1 MNRRVF
7 AKQTALGSMGL
18 ALTPQ
23 FTLSQTTYK
32 DFVSKRPP
40 KKERLFTS
48 KAIEEVIKK
57 VKKQLKDPELAWLF
71 ENCFPNTLDTT
82 VFYKEEIGRPLSH
95 IITGDINAMWLR
107 DSTCQVWPYVPFANK
122 DEKLRK
128 MIVGLINWQADCVL
142 VDPYAN
148 AFKKDKSEVSQWKDD
163 LTDMK
168 DELHERKWEINSLL
182 FVIRLAYKYWKTTG
196 DTAPFDANW
205 ENAMKLI
212 YQTLLEQQRFDNLG
226 PYTFMR
232 ETTQA
237 NEVIANNGYGRP
249 TRKIGMIH
257 ATHRQDD
264 ACVFPFYVPDNLMA
278 VVELKH
284 LAEMF
289 KTILN
294 NTTYAERCL
303 KMADQIDSAIK
314 EYAIIEHKVFGKM
327 YAFEVDGFGSQLL
340 LEESTIPNLMSLPYI
355 DACDINDPVYQNTR
369 KWLLSEWN
377 PKFVKGKFTEGIGST
392 HYFEPPK
399 RIWPLSTISRAL
411 TTDDKEE
418 IMFCVEQIKR
428 SNAGTGFIHES
439 YLPDHPEDFTRPWFS
454 WVNTYF
460 GEMILI
466 LLEKYPKLLS

>member
-1 MNRRVF
+1 MNRRLF
-7 AKQTALGSMGL
+7 TKQSAMGAMGL
-18 ALTPQ
+18 ALSPQ
-23 FTLSQTTYK
+23 LALSKTVSNK
-32 DFVSKRPP
+32 FISKRPL
-40 KKERLFTS
+40 KHERLFTS
-48 KAIEEVIKK
+48 PAIEDVIKR

-82 VFYKEEIGRPLSH
+82 VFYKEENGKPLTH

-107 DSTCQVWPYVPFANK
+107 DSTCQVWPYVPYANK

-128 MIVGLINWQADCVL
+128 MIMGLINWQAECVL

-148 AFKKDKSEVSQWKDD
+148 AFKKDKTEVSQWKDD

-196 DTAPFDANW
+196 DVTPFDANW
-205 ENAMKLI
+205 EKAMIRI
-212 YQTLLEQQRFDNLG
+212 YQTFLEQQRFENAG

-232 ETTQA
+232 ETAQA

-284 LAEMF
+284 LSEMF
-289 KTILN
+289 NTVRN
-294 NTTYAERCL
+294 NKNYAKSCL
-303 KMADQIDSAIK
+303 TMADQIDNAIK
-314 EYAIIEHKVFGKM
+314 EYAIIKHKVFGEM
-327 YAFEVDGFGSQLL
+327 YAFEVDGYGSHLL
-340 LEESTIPNLMSLPYI
+340 LEESTIPNLMSLPYVGACKI
-355 DACDINDPVYQNTR
+355 DDPVYQNTR

-377 PKFVKGKFTEGIGST
+377 PKFVKGEFTEGIGST

-411 TTDDKEE
+411 TTNNEKE
-418 IMFCVEQIKR
+418 IKFCVEQLKR

-439 YLPDHPEDFTRPWFS
+439 YIPDHPEDFTRPWFS

-466 LLEKYPKLLS
+466 LLEKYPNILT

>member
-1 MNRRVF
+1 MDRRSF
-7 AKQTALGSMGL
+7 TKQTALASMGL
-18 ALTPQ
+18 AVSSHLT
-23 FTLSQTTYK
+23 FASTDIKKLVSQ
-32 DFVSKRPP
+32 RPP

-48 KAIEEVIKK
+48 PAIEDVIKM
-57 VKKQLKDPELAWLF
+57 VKEQLKDPELAWLF

-82 VFYKEEIGRPLSH
+82 VFYKEENGKPLTH

-107 DSTCQVWPYVPFANK
+107 DSTCQVWPYVPYANK

-128 MIVGLINWQADCVL
+128 MIMGLINWQAECVL

-148 AFKKDKSEVSQWKDD
+148 AFKKDKTEVSQWKED

-196 DTAPFDANW
+196 DVTPFDPNW
-205 ENAMKLI
+205 ENAMMRI
-212 YQTLLEQQRFDNLG
+212 YQTFLEQQRFENAG

-284 LAEMF
+284 LSEMF
-289 KTILN
+289 STIRNNKTHAKL
-294 NTTYAERCL
+294 CL
-303 KMADQIDSAIK
+303 TMADQIDNAIK
-314 EYAIIEHKVFGKM
+314 EYAIIKHKVFGEM
-327 YAFEVDGFGSQLL
+327 YAFEVDGYGSHLL
-340 LEESTIPNLMSLPYI
+340 LEESTIPNLMSLPYVGACEI
-355 DACDINDPVYQNTR
+355 DDPVYQNTR

-377 PKFVKGKFTEGIGST
+377 PKFVKGEFTEGIGST

-411 TTDDKEE
+411 TADNEAE
-418 IMFCVEQIKR
+418 VMFCVEQIKR

-439 YLPDHPEDFTRPWFS
+439 YIPDHPEDFTRPWFS

-466 LLEKYPKLLS
+466 LLEKHPNVLT

>member
-1 MNRRVF
+1 MDRRSF
-7 AKQTALGSMGL
+7 TKQTALASMGL
-18 ALTPQ
+18 AVGSNLT
-23 FTLSQTTYK
+23 FASTDIK
-32 DFVSKRPP
+32 KFVSQRPP

-48 KAIEEVIKK
+48 PVIEDVIKR

-82 VFYKEEIGRPLSH
+82 VFYKEENGKPLTH

-107 DSTCQVWPYVPFANK
+107 DSTCQVWPYVPYVNK

-128 MIVGLINWQADCVL
+128 MIMGLINWQAECVL

-148 AFKKDKSEVSQWKDD
+148 AFKKDKTEVSQWKDD

-196 DTAPFDANW
+196 DVTPFDANW
-205 ENAMKLI
+205 ENAMIHI
-212 YQTLLEQQRFDNLG
+212 YQTFLEQQRFENVG

-278 VVELKH
+278 VVDLKH
-284 LAEMF
+284 LSEMF
-289 KTILN
+289 STIRNNKTHGKL
-294 NTTYAERCL
+294 CL
-303 KMADQIDSAIK
+303 TMADQIDNAIK
-314 EYAIIEHKVFGKM
+314 EYAIIKHKVFGEM
-327 YAFEVDGFGSQLL
+327 YAFEVDGYGSQLL
-340 LEESTIPNLMSLPYI
+340 LEESTIPNLISLPYVGVCEV
-355 DACDINDPVYQNTR
+355 DDPIYQNTR

-411 TTDDKEE
+411 TTDNEEE
-418 IMFCVEQIKR
+418 IMFCVKQIKH

-439 YLPDHPEDFTRPWFS
+439 YIPDHPEDFTRPWFS

-466 LLEKYPKLLS
+466 LLEKHPNVLT

>member
-1 MNRRVF
+1 MHRRTF
-7 AKQTALGSMGL
+7 TKQTVLASIGL
-18 ALTPQ
+18 AVGSNLT
-23 FTLSQTTYK
+23 FASTDIK
-32 DFVSKRPP
+32 KFVSQRPP
-40 KKERLFTS
+40 EKERLFTS
-48 KAIEEVIKK
+48 PIIEDVIKK

-82 VFYKEEIGRPLSH
+82 VFYKEENGKPLTH

-107 DSTCQVWPYVPFANK
+107 DSTCQVWPYVPYANK
-122 DEKLRK
+122 DEKLQK
-128 MIVGLINWQADCVL
+128 MIMGLINWQAECVL
-142 VDPYAN
+142 VDSYAN
-148 AFKKDKSEVSQWKDD
+148 AFKKDKSEVTQWKND

-196 DTAPFDANW
+196 DTTPFDVTW
-205 ENAMKLI
+205 EKAMIRI
-212 YQTLLEQQRFDNLG
+212 YQTLHEQQRFDNLG

-289 KTILN
+289 NDILN
-294 NTTYAERCL
+294 NNTHAALCL
-303 KMADQIDSAIK
+303 KMADQVDSAIK

-327 YAFEVDGFGSQLL
+327 YAFEVDGYGSQLL
-340 LEESTIPNLMSLPYI
+340 LEESTVPNLMSLPYI
-355 DACDINDPVYQNTR
+355 EACDINDPVYQNTR

-377 PKFVKGKFTEGIGST
+377 PKFVKGKFTEGNGST

-411 TTDDKEE
+411 TTEDKEE

-466 LLEKYPKLLS
+466 LLEKHPKLLT

>member
-1 MNRRVF
+1 MNRRAFYRKSGVIASAAF
-7 AKQTALGSMGL
+7 VVNPAFSYF
-18 ALTPQ
+18 TPEE
-23 FTLSQTTYK
+23 
-32 DFVSKRPP
+32 FVSKRPAV
-40 KKERLFTS
+40 KERLFTS
-48 KAIEEVIKK
+48 EAIEEVIVK
-57 VKKQLKDPELAWLF
+57 VKKKLKDPELAWLF

-82 VFYKEEIGRPLSH
+82 VFYKEENGRPLTH

-107 DSTCQVWPYVPFANK
+107 DSTCQVWPYVPYTNR

-128 MIVGLINWQADCVL
+128 MIVGLINWQAECVL

-148 AFKKDKSEVSQWKDD
+148 AFKKDVSETSQWKND

-196 DTAPFDANW
+196 DTEPFDATW
-205 ENAMKLI
+205 EKSMILI
-212 YQTLLEQQRFDNLG
+212 YDTLRVQQRFDDPG

-232 ETTQA
+232 ESSKA

-284 LAEMF
+284 LSEMLV
-289 KTILN
+289 KIKSN
-294 NTTYAERCL
+294 KKYADLCL
-303 KMADQIDSAIK
+303 KMANQIDEAIK
-314 EYAIIEHKVFGKM
+314 EYAIINHSVFGDM
-327 YAFEVDGFGSQLL
+327 YAFEVDGYGSQLL
-340 LEESTIPNLMSLPYI
+340 LEESTVPNLMSLPIIGACSI
-355 DACDINDPVYQNTR
+355 DDPAYQNTR
-369 KWLLSEWN
+369 LWLLSEWN
-377 PKFVKGKFTEGIGST
+377 PKFVRGKRDEGIGST
-392 HYFEPPK
+392 HYPEPPK

-411 TTDDKEE
+411 TTNDAKE
-418 IMFCVEQIKR
+418 IMFCVEQLKR
-428 SNAGTGFIHES
+428 SNADTGFIHES
-439 YLPDHPEDFTRPWFS
+439 YLPDNPKDFTRPWFS

-460 GEMILI
+460 GEMILN
-466 LLEKYPKLLS
+466 LLETHPQVLV